1 MAVHLI
7 IFLKLMTNRFSPF
20 FESYKI
26 STLVLV
32 ATSAK
37 VDGATSGEYA
47 AALHKFFQVS
57 KVGVSLS
64 YMF

>member
-1 MAVHLI
+1 
-7 IFLKLMTNRFSPF
+7 MTNRFSPF

>member
-1 MAVHLI
+1 
-7 IFLKLMTNRFSPF
+7 MTNRFSPF
-20 FESYKI
+20 FE